1 MRFVHKN
8 GLDQVLVILR
18 ITQAPVEHR
27 DRKHGF
33 CDRTLQHVIPASPS
47 IENAAFH
54 EKGIEKYQYWRRPP
68 QRPDVIDKL
77 ETFRVR
83 F

>member
-8 GLDQVLVILR
+8 GLNQVLVILR

-54 EKGIEKYQYWRRPP
+54 KQGVDKNTSIGVGQPERRKRSV
-68 QRPDVIDKL
+68 Q
-77 ETFRVR
+77 T
-83 F
+83 